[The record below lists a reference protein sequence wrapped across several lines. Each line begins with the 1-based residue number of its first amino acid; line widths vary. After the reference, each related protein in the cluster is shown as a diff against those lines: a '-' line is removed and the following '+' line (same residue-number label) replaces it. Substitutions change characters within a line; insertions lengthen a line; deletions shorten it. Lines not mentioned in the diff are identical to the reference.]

1 MKYISLDAKHNWA
14 LKFGNLRI
22 LKKILDKYLEEEL
35 NMPNLRFDQVYLLS
49 ISRQCDPGEI
59 MKLFERIFFAVATCP
74 QKRIFMEKIMELD
87 ESVQTTLM
95 VFMQKI
101 TEENENKN
109 IPNSALIKK
118 EIEMLKNETKTVS
131 KQAFEL
137 AKELNSTIEEKNR
150 IQISKQQLEAT
161 IKRLYK
167 NVDRKSIQEKGI
179 HTPAMDESKY
189 QIIEEDKT
197 VSENPVWFDKI
208 KNQYETEII
217 RLKNELNIAATEN
230 INTEKMIQDYR
241 EKLES
246 ISVIKRKAADL
257 QKQNEA
263 LITTISSQDT
273 EIKMLV
279 MSNRQLLLLKE
290 KILEE
295 RNRADILFLNL
306 ENQEKKFKKL
316 ENDMIWYTQKIHML
330 EAENEELKL
339 ERQDSSNLSEESF
352 IMEDEEV
359 DVHILS

>member
-1 MKYISLDAKHNWA
+1 
-14 LKFGNLRI
+14 
-22 LKKILDKYLEEEL
+22 
-35 NMPNLRFDQVYLLS
+35 
-49 ISRQCDPGEI
+49 
-59 MKLFERIFFAVATCP
+59 
-74 QKRIFMEKIMELD
+74 
-87 ESVQTTLM
+87 
-95 VFMQKI
+95 
-101 TEENENKN
+101 
-109 IPNSALIKK
+109 
-118 EIEMLKNETKTVS
+118 
-131 KQAFEL
+131 
-137 AKELNSTIEEKNR
+137 
-150 IQISKQQLEAT
+150 
-161 IKRLYK
+161 
-167 NVDRKSIQEKGI
+167 
-179 HTPAMDESKY
+179 
-189 QIIEEDKT
+189 
-197 VSENPVWFDKI
+197 
-208 KNQYETEII
+208 
-217 RLKNELNIAATEN
+217 
-230 INTEKMIQDYR
+230 MIQDYR